1 MSEMT
6 DILSALEQGDPRAAE
21 QLLPLVYA
29 ELRWLA
35 ARRLARENP
44 GQTLEP
50 TALVHEAFLRLVGSG
65 PPAKVPEEG
74 AAGASERVE
83 WHGRK
88 HFFAA
93 AAEAMRR
100 ILVENARRKKRQRHG
115 GDRQRVQLHDNL
127 AGAHAPEELLA
138 IDDALTRLAA
148 KDAAA
153 AEVVKLHFF
162 GGLSM
167 EEVAETLG
175 ISRASAYRHWTYARA
190 WLGSTFGA
198 ADAGPAS

>member
-6 DILSALEQGDPRAAE
+6 QILSAVERGDPQAAE

-35 ARRLARENP
+35 ARRLAQENP

-50 TALVHEAFLRLVGSG
+50 TALVHEAYMRLIRNGA
-65 PPAKVPEEG
+65 PAGDG
-74 AAGASERVE
+74 AAERVE
-83 WHGRK
+83 WQGRK

-115 GDRQRVQLHDNL
+115 GGRQRVQLHDNL
-127 AGAHAPEELLA
+127 AGDRAPEELLA
-138 IDDALTRLAA
+138 IDDALNQLAE
-148 KDAAA
+148 KDAVA
-153 AEVVKLHFF
+153 AEVVKLHFYA
-162 GGLSM
+162 GLSID
-167 EEVAETLG
+167 EVGEALG
-175 ISRASAYRHWTYARA
+175 MSRASAYRHWTYARA
-190 WLGSTFGA
+190 WLRSTFGETSSE
-198 ADAGPAS
+198 PAP